1 MNPVDDSVTEDNS
14 EEQQSQTDGAELTVR
29 PTLSQVKKSWG
40 FRRSTIARREFMEE
54 VGDLTH
60 SPPLV
65 RRVRSRRTNQ
75 MPQTTEAPTTQR
87 ATRAARSVIDDLEWS
102 APSSPVSEG
111 SKPASEASAGG
122 SLDPSLWQDFGSA
135 FHTAFSLLGGSEGM
149 SVDMPGALATPDI
162 LEATHA
168 IEALCP
174 QVIDDTEVPD
184 NLEAADDM
192 DILPVVASET
202 VAGGEIDD
210 VVLISSQEE
219 DSDEMTLIQIK
230 EQLVAKG
237 KQGDTTTRG
246 GKGGRGKAR
255 GRGRGRG
262 RGRRKGRG
270 RGRAVE
276 IQSSIADDEDSDEE
290 VMLVNSEKQL
300 QGKEDDP
307 HTPAAREISSPH
319 SNVTLSPAQQS
330 SSDCVIID
338 SDLDQIPDITPGQCD
353 DAPEKEEKKDD
364 KNAGGYS
371 SISDTEGYDSDALYC
386 ICRQKHS
393 KRFMICCDSCQE
405 WFHGDC
411 VGISETLGH
420 KMEKKGQEY
429 ICPPCTTKKQ
439 LQSEPQPQPE
449 PALSFPESL
458 ILSPPGEE
466 GVEHEDQ
473 QALKET
479 VEVQATPVVRPEPEA
494 EMERDSSLSLCI
506 GPGCSKQALP
516 DSVYCGTDCILQ
528 HAAVTMKTL
537 SDPKVSKSRGRGQ
550 RKSATARPL
559 TRGQRSSRVSKRLAA
574 KAEEEN
580 EEKEEDDGEPKEAA
594 SPLSCDPSLTEVEAP
609 SIPSPKFYTASKQN
623 SKETKAGSE
632 AVTPETQ
639 SPEDTSRDDAPSSEP
654 VTETAPPQTDSTKKA
669 KEPENSGVSKQ
680 QSAESDP
687 AITPTPAKSSL
698 SPAAQ
703 SPSNSAPRHHETG
716 ALMVAKTTY
725 VIPKKQSGSQSPSSS
740 HLSASVSCQKPS
752 SAPTL
757 LNETRNL
764 LVPPAPSAPSSR
776 PSQPNNQV
784 RQSIQRTLISI
795 LSKRVCDCEDLEMS
809 ESEAAKLVASIE
821 MEMFDVFRNTDS
833 KYMNKYR
840 TIMFN
845 LKDPRNKGLLYRVVR
860 GEISPFRLVRMSQKD
875 MQAIKAPEPSA
886 KETESKDA
894 ATKATSL
901 LQKPEAVKVD
911 LASLRPD
918 RKPDRRP
925 DRTVASQEQKK
936 SFPAPA
942 LKTRTYQPSKG
953 STTPD
958 ILTCMLKD
966 TTSEHKAHLFDLKC
980 KICTGQILAGEEG
993 EPAKKKPRVS
1003 ETRDKNEPSWRKSAG
1018 DDSPLQAPPDSHDMD
1033 SLTSSLLDPPS
1044 RLLIDSPARTIVE
1057 SPASPTMDSPASPTL
1072 ESPASPVMEC
1082 VASPNP
1088 DNPKVATSKRA
1099 YTPVVIPTVSTVTIT
1114 RHDPRTAA
1122 NRFSALFSSTSGPSN
1137 TTHNQSDPYAPLKEA
1152 SSAPPSAPASSLP
1165 PVKTIP
1171 KSILMKPSSSA
1182 DPRLYCTSARTMI
1195 SESPA
1200 DGETAQFLAKQDT
1213 VWKGFLNMLTVAKFV
1228 TKGYLVSGSAEN
1240 LKADLPDTIQIGGR
1254 IMPETVWDYVAKLK
1268 TSVTKELC
1276 VIRFHPATEEEEVAY
1291 VSLFSYFSSRGRF
1304 GVVANN
1310 SRSIK
1315 DVYLVPLS
1323 ATESIPFILQP
1334 LEGPGLEKNRPNLL
1348 LGLAIIQK
1356 VKRPGS
1362 FPQEIEEKRPN
1373 VHMSKDPMWIPKPP
1387 VLYGSDKLEI
1397 FQPYDPETP
1406 ASTTPPGSPSCPGS
1420 PSDSSSSGSVTIPS
1434 LLTSIRATPPVSTS
1448 AVATTT
1454 QSTSNSISDNN
1465 TPLQTILRTLFG
1477 NKQTDSTVASDQSS
1491 TTTTTISD
1499 KKIPVSQVS
1508 GSMVDPIVQQYGQ
1521 KSKVKE
1527 IEEEENEFDR
1537 PYDPEEEY
1545 DPAMGYGMIA
1555 PQNTEKIKA
1564 DGPVLSGFVD
1574 DDVAYDPED
1583 ETIFEDIQ
1591 SNTFVTKPPV
1601 PTQMS
1606 DSPSCSAPLSNQVVT
1621 PNASSTPMQTSTPAA
1636 VMPNIPTGTVVVSA
1650 ATLTEQQRML
1660 EELNKQIEEQK
1671 RQLKEQEEALR
1682 QQKEAVGMFMARF
1695 SVSDSLMSPPSN
1707 SLALSQMSSLQGGI
1721 MQIESGSSES
1731 TEKTS
1736 IPTATLD
1743 KANEDSQPVELEDTT
1758 TISNFKN
1765 DTDTATEQDETQE
1778 NVKESDKYSS
1788 AGEIEDSDVAYD
1800 PEDESLFNE
1809 IQEDVFQGGNITTH
1823 ESSLSRSGHSVSCKG
1838 SPSSCHNRKRRLSP
1852 KRRGHHER
1860 GRHRSPSRRSQRR
1873 SPSHSRRRRER
1884 DRNRKGERD
1893 RSRHRGR
1900 DESERQSR
1908 HRKEHATRRHSHGHR
1923 RSSSSPRKKDSVPL
1937 SSKQHRGPSP
1947 QILEKSK
1954 HASVLCSAPD
1964 PIIGQFVESN
1974 TSPSTPVNI
1983 KNDPD
1988 EHLLKCNIVECS
2000 DKDLS
2005 PCSQKR
2011 LDSVKLEI
2019 SEPPESHELQK
2030 NSVSDHDG
2038 GDGSFKQL
2046 DKPSQETFLNN
2057 KIESTVPLREIDPPI
2072 RDSPQSPDPE
2082 PPFIKP
2088 INREKID
2095 PVNTE
2100 EIRDPKTHP
2109 NVSVPFV
2116 KIENNCLSI
2125 GEQETVSNIPWAT
2138 VGSLLPDVRKS
2149 DFISLNQQGPVFRDQ
2164 GVIEAD
2170 KQRKGESSVL
2180 KHPEMMGEGG
2190 RHPKSAAGLDVQ
2202 GSEPEIDPVTKL
2214 PGAIMSGTGIRNP
2227 GPDMKEPGFRGPQI
2241 DQRPAGFSFPGP
2253 EMRNSGIQGMSPN
2266 IWGPRPHI
2274 QSSGTGMHCS
2284 EPNMRDPGIQNLK
2297 TGRIGVEPVIRGSGM
2312 RNPLEHM
2319 ESSSMQGMN
2328 LEVQGPVLDMRNNE
2342 PDIGGQKLISVTNFH
2357 MGESCLQSEMRDP
2370 VMKAP
2375 LLDRSGLDISGS
2387 GPRGPL
2393 LTMYHS
2399 NPDISGLTVV
2409 DERKSQEDKDHWKR
2423 GFQPHGRNSNFSE
2436 VGTGRERSLESN
2448 APTGLEARP
2457 LSSVTTDEGQD
2468 PQRGVPIRG
2477 PRPNTNYES
2486 GKFNR
2491 PCIEQEIGGS
2501 REHFRQPQTDTGAER
2516 SVQGPGMRGSETM
2529 HELRWPDMTGRSYMG
2544 LGQDMDSMDD
2554 SNTRGDRSELNTR
2567 ASGKDIGDT
2576 GLCSGDANIRVRTTP
2591 GPGLFRRNEQ
2601 MGQEDRGPMPNITNL
2616 DWRSPGVGHDMCGQ
2630 RGSGPVRGKPFIQN
2644 EWSDNQPERRGP
2656 NIESQGPDRGPGGS
2670 DFLPLGPQRGGP
2682 DMDVPKYEW
2691 TGSGGPVFKR
2701 PENEQ
2706 SVSMDNSGPG
2716 MRGPGVERRGQA
2728 VEGPVT
2734 NRVGPGA
2741 SPFRG
2746 PGPDRKGPVM
2756 EGQGPDMRVSAGPDF
2771 RASWPERRGL
2781 EMVDPGPDRRER
2793 DGPDF
2798 REPGPKSR
2806 GISLEGPGSD
2816 RRGPGGSGF
2825 RGSRPDRR
2833 NLSMESPGSDRR
2845 GPGGPDF
2852 WGSGPGSRDLP
2863 MEGPGHNS
2871 RGSGGQVF
2879 RGPAPELRHPTMGA
2893 VGPDRRG
2900 PGVHDFSGPGPD
2912 RRGGLGPNRR
2922 ESGVPDFSGPGYE
2935 MRGPSMGNQECDKRG
2950 PGGLEFRVPGP
2961 DRRGSGC
2968 SDLRGPGGERSGP
2981 SVDDQGPR
2989 KRGPGDQNASGLCP
3003 DRRGPHMGVPGPDC
3017 IGMGPERIAQDME
3030 GPGPHNRGQGAPHF
3044 RGPGPESRYPNIEGP
3059 GPDREPLLETPCSY
3073 VEGLGPNRRGPG
3085 GPNTRRPNGPNFMG
3099 PGPERRLPDMEGP
3112 GIEQRGPP
3120 FRGMGPDQTVMEVQA
3135 KGPTGPDFRGPI
3147 CESRDP
3153 DTEGPRPSRQES
3165 RGTNFREPGPERR
3178 VTDME
3183 GPGPDWRRSVG
3194 PDFKGPGIRHKGQ
3207 NAEDLRN
3214 DKRGDWGGADF
3225 GGSEPFQES
3234 LDTEC
3239 PRPDRTDKNLRR
3251 PWPMRINSRGPR
3263 PEMNNQGDRWKSSD
3277 TEEQWSDR
3285 SGPNMVAVGNERE
3298 CSGDHWKRRGSRAPR
3313 PNQEGPDEQGQEHSR
3328 QGPHSEWRGPGIRG
3342 PGPIQE
3348 RPNMLLLA
3356 HMRGPGDH
3364 LKGLRCRGPGP
3375 VQHEPDMVSPG
3386 PRNEWTEPDRA
3397 GVGPHRRGPGPFF
3410 RGERNPDNR
3419 GQGHDRRGLD
3429 IRGSNKRG
3437 GPDTG
3442 NDWQQP
3448 DCRGNVRGPN
3458 MEGPGTQMKCP
3469 NERGF
3474 EMEGLDRKGPGGSDS
3489 GCPGPGM
3496 MGPHLVSR
3504 GSEPAIKNGLQGSDV
3519 RGQGHVNRVPDMRNR
3534 EPGQRGQTINNE
3546 RRGPELTYSDKSA
3559 SPNLSSPHQ
3568 VTRFKFSGDPHSEP
3582 FNKLPGPPPNSGGN
3596 SFPGFDN
3603 PQNRQAVKPQ
3613 RHRAALLPTPT
3624 EGLIQFPN
3632 RTMGHSTDREW
3643 RRGRPV
3649 SRGRGLVKGQRQQ
3662 QEKRLAGKMNMPLDA
3677 STGSEEKM

>member
-1 MNPVDDSVTEDNS
+1 
-14 EEQQSQTDGAELTVR
+14 
-29 PTLSQVKKSWG
+29 
-40 FRRSTIARREFMEE
+40 MEE

-149 SVDMPGALATPDI
+149 S
-162 LEATHA
+162 
-168 IEALCP
+168 
-174 QVIDDTEVPD
+174 
-184 NLEAADDM
+184 
-192 DILPVVASET
+192 
-202 VAGGEIDD
+202 
-210 VVLISSQEE
+210 
-219 DSDEMTLIQIK
+219 
-230 EQLVAKG
+230 
-237 KQGDTTTRG
+237 
-246 GKGGRGKAR
+246 
-255 GRGRGRG
+255 
-262 RGRRKGRG
+262 
-270 RGRAVE
+270 
-276 IQSSIADDEDSDEE
+276 
-290 VMLVNSEKQL
+290 
-300 QGKEDDP
+300 DDP

-439 LQSEPQPQPE
+439 LQSEPQPQPD
-449 PALSFPESL
+449 
-458 ILSPPGEE
+458 PPGEE

-473 QALKET
+473 QALK
-479 VEVQATPVVRPEPEA
+479 VRISFGLLVFSRWLTA
-494 EMERDSSLSLCI
+494 LSHNKI
-506 GPGCSKQALP
+506 KMVFKPFASAASCSKQALP

-559 TRGQRSSRVSKRLAA
+559 TRTLAVSLQF
-574 KAEEEN
+574 N
-580 EEKEEDDGEPKEAA
+580 I
-594 SPLSCDPSLTEVEAP
+594 S
-609 SIPSPKFYTASKQN
+609 Q
-623 SKETKAGSE
+623 AGSE

-886 KETESKDA
+886 KETE
-894 ATKATSL
+894 
-901 LQKPEAVKVD
+901 
-911 LASLRPD
+911 
-918 RKPDRRP
+918 
-925 DRTVASQEQKK
+925 VASQEQKK

-980 KICTGQILAGEEG
+980 KICT
-993 EPAKKKPRVS
+993 
-1003 ETRDKNEPSWRKSAG
+1003 G

-1268 TSVTKELC
+1268 TSITKELC

-1323 ATESIPFILQP
+1323 ATESIPSILQP

-1591 SNTFVTKPPV
+1591 I
-1601 PTQMS
+1601 
-1606 DSPSCSAPLSNQVVT
+1606 
-1621 PNASSTPMQTSTPAA
+1621 
-1636 VMPNIPTGTVVVSA
+1636 MPNIPTGTVVVSA

-1823 ESSLSRSGHSVSCKG
+1823 ESSLSRPGHSVSCKG

-2214 PGAIMSGTGIRNP
+2214 PGPIMSGTGIRNP

-2319 ESSSMQGMN
+2319 ESSSMQGMH

-2989 KRGPGDQNASGLCP
+2989 KRGLGDQNASGLCP

-3348 RPNMLLLA
+3348 RPNMLLPA

-3458 MEGPGTQMKCP
+3458 MEGPGTRMACPDLINSCP
-3469 NERGF
+3469 NGRGF